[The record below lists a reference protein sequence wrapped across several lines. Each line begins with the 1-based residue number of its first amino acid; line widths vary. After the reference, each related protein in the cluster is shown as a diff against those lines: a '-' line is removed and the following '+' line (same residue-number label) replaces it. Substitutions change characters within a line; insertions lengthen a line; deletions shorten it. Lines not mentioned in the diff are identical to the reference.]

1 MIEVMAALPRTWDNP
16 EMVDVRSQVRFQVR
30 DSVAFPD
37 RFAVIDIFLARPF
50 ELEGLL
56 LDDLS
61 REEAVTIAD
70 ILNRYESKKR
80 AH

>member
-1 MIEVMAALPRTWDNP
+1 
-16 EMVDVRSQVRFQVR
+16 MVDARTIVRFQVR

-37 RFAVIDIFLARPF
+37 RIAVIDIFLALHF

-70 ILNRYESKKR
+70 ILNRHESKEP